1 MRLPDAVAEVKGNQ
15 HLVVYTCW
23 YVVPIIK
30 LRALF
35 FLYLL
40 RRVSLYLTVVVVS
53 RSSSSSDD
61 S

>member
-35 FLYLL
+35 FCLFYV
-40 RRVSLYLTVVVVS
+40 VSLYT
-53 RSSSSSDD
+53 
-61 S
+61 